1 MADDTRKGPS
11 SGNPQKLPPPNM
23 KPQITEYIKRP
34 ENANLLAGGTE
45 NTAGGKTPDIPSLG
59 EIAKSIKIEE
69 FKEVHQKPCVRE
81 SLLTG
86 MGSGFAVGGIRAV
99 LGASIPR
106 ASNWAVGTFCFMSFG
121 AYQYCQY
128 RRYVEKQGMARAVE
142 VVELK
147 RAAKQREKREEER
160 KAKEEEARREEE
172 RIKTRRW
179 YKFW

>member
-99 LGASIPR
+99 LG
-106 ASNWAVGTFCFMSFG
+106 GTERGPSMFMGVKGSKFH
-121 AYQYCQY
+121 
-128 RRYVEKQGMARAVE
+128 
-142 VVELK
+142 
-147 RAAKQREKREEER
+147 
-160 KAKEEEARREEE
+160 KATTDTCNSE
-172 RIKTRRW
+172 
-179 YKFW
+179 